1 MHRILGTQDRVTLRT
16 LEDLNPMF
24 STQLCKNKKIK
35 TTPQHTQLSLING
48 AILVTVAI
56 TANSVHSHHST
67 RLVISNSHFPNNATV
82 HIMTIT
88 SYHAIS
94 PFKFKHISSNSHM
107 SKFPT
112 KLCSVQ
118 SHLQLLFSTMPYH
131 CFNKITNC

>member
-1 MHRILGTQDRVTLRT
+1 
-16 LEDLNPMF
+16 MF
-24 STQLCKNKKIK
+24 STQLCKKKK
-35 TTPQHTQLSLING
+35 KKKPQHTQVSLING

-56 TANSVHSHHST
+56 TANSMYSHHST
-67 RLVISNSHFPNNATV
+67 RLVISNSHFPNNATL

-112 KLCSVQ
+112 NM
-118 SHLQLLFSTMPYH
+118 FSTITFTVTAFHNALSSFQQNYLLLNSQQCNAPYH
-131 CFNKITNC
+131 AIYRFS

>member
-1 MHRILGTQDRVTLRT
+1 
-16 LEDLNPMF
+16 MF
-24 STQLCKNKKIK
+24 STQLCKKKK
-35 TTPQHTQLSLING
+35 KKTPQHTQVSLING

-56 TANSVHSHHST
+56 TANSMHSHHST
-67 RLVISNSHFPNNATV
+67 RLVISNSHFPNNATL

-112 KLCSVQ
+112 IMFC
-118 SHLQLLFSTMPYH
+118 T
-131 CFNKITNC
+131 ITFAVTAFHNALSSFQQNY